1 MFALFNTYIRYNDVI
16 TAADMVDSSPVRGCM
31 VIKPWGMGV
40 WDLIHTEMDQRIK
53 GKLISNYY
61 NKICKFLYSLL

>member
-53 GKLISNYY
+53 GKLI
-61 NKICKFLYSLL
+61 LYSLL